1 MLHQHDDENDSED
14 HAGDLMFHRQ
24 HQEEH
29 AGDLT
34 FHRQI
39 KDPSTQSMVNIPATI
54 SVLGSCCAG
63 FMLHPAAC
71 FGVDSMLVVQ
81 LHARLLSQW

>member
-1 MLHQHDDENDSED
+1 MHQHDDENDSED

-39 KDPSTQSMVNIPATI
+39 KDPSTQ
-54 SVLGSCCAG
+54 
-63 FMLHPAAC
+63 
-71 FGVDSMLVVQ
+71 
-81 LHARLLSQW
+81 